1 MGRKASK
8 KAKKDRSRKARR
20 AGGFEPPRRR
30 GLPWFPIALV
40 ALAAWGG
47 YTLWQGRAAASSFDR
62 YLAEGQ
68 GLELAVEEQP
78 SLGSAHLQPGA
89 AFRYGEPAPTSG
101 PHSPYDLKPGFYA
114 KPQSTERLVH
124 NLEHGNVVV
133 YYDAA
138 DPGTLKLLK
147 AWARTFAGPMDG
159 IVVAPMEGLGG
170 KVVLTAWQKK
180 LVLDPFDP
188 AAAAVFI
195 DAYRGRGPEAKV
207 R

>member
-1 MGRKASK
+1 MGRKS
-8 KAKKDRSRKARR
+8 KKDRSRKANR
-20 AGGFEPPRRR
+20 AGVARPPRRR
-30 GLPWFPIALV
+30 GLPWFPIVLAALV
-40 ALAAWGG
+40 AWSG
-47 YTLWQGRAAASSFDR
+47 YALWQGRATAAGFSR

-78 SLGSAHLQPGA
+78 ALGSAHLQPGA
-89 AFRYGEPAPTSG
+89 RFRYGEPTPTSG
-101 PHSPYDLKPGFYA
+101 PHSPYDLPPGFYT
-114 KPQSTERLVH
+114 KPQSVERLVH

-147 AWARTFAGPMDG
+147 AWSRTFGGPMDG
-159 IVVAPMEGLGG
+159 IVVAPMEGLGR

-180 LVLDPFDP
+180 LVLEPFDP